1 MHGHLSSKQW
11 QYLPTSAERRRMHAC
26 MHEAVAAHLR
36 PLAAVLMAPA
46 LALQSVRVQPVQV
59 QPAKLNPPA
68 GLHNDPDHDQPA
80 LSGPPT
86 NRWRGQLTRVSAS
99 VRLVAPLVGPI
110 SAVIPGCPLRHE
122 SDLPEVLLSTPY
134 QRPDAVD
141 TAAINSLHIRQSPTR
156 TKSSFPRKSS
166 RVTAAKRYGLNEGPS
181 STLACAPLVQLDRPP
196 CLQPTPVNGR

>member
-1 MHGHLSSKQW
+1 
-11 QYLPTSAERRRMHAC
+11 
-26 MHEAVAAHLR
+26 
-36 PLAAVLMAPA
+36 MAPA
-46 LALQSVRVQPVQV
+46 LALQPVRVQPVQV

-110 SAVIPGCPLRHE
+110 SAEIPGCPLRHE

-134 QRPDAVD
+134 Q
-141 TAAINSLHIRQSPTR
+141 
-156 TKSSFPRKSS
+156 S
-166 RVTAAKRYGLNEGPS
+166 RRCSRHSRNKLPPYPS
-181 STLACAPLVQLDRPP
+181 VAHEDEVFFSQKIESGDGSEALWPQ
-196 CLQPTPVNGR
+196 